1 MSVNEVYRKASNGE
15 GQLASY
21 YSLCEQ
27 PTAIV
32 QLVHDMSE
40 HAGRYADIAEAVN
53 SVHFDYY
60 ANDIVGHGMSKQGHK
75 GAFAMKDVTLEFLIE
90 DIATLFDYATERSG
104 HLPKV
109 LVGIGIG
116 ASLACLYT
124 AKYKDV
130 DMLVLCGPLSK
141 PNQRKIGKIV
151 EGDEVWLSSDEAICE
166 AYKKDADCGFP
177 LEKRAAR
184 EIVRAHKSLF
194 GKNGI
199 CQIPDIP
206 VYIIAGKL
214 DPLGKNGEAAHRMM
228 EEFVTTGHSQVTYK
242 LYNGFHDVL
251 HDVARAELTRDLRAW
266 ADQNL

>member
-1 MSVNEVYRKASNGE
+1 MSVTEIYRKASNGE

-21 YSLCEQ
+21 YSCCEH

-40 HAGRYADIAEAVN
+40 HAGRYIDIAEAVN
-53 SVHFDYY
+53 SVGFDYY

-75 GAFAMKDVTLEFLIE
+75 GAFAMKDVALEFLVE
-90 DIATLFDYATERSG
+90 DIKTLFDYAEQTSG
-104 HLPKV
+104 SLPRI
-109 LVGIGIG
+109 LVGIGVG
-116 ASLACLYT
+116 VSLACIYA

-130 DMLVLCGPLSK
+130 DMLVLCGPLTK
-141 PNQRKIGKIV
+141 PNQRRIAKIV
-151 EGDEVWLSSDEAICE
+151 EGDSYWLSSDEGICE
-166 AYKKDADCGFP
+166 AYKNDINCGFP
-177 LEKRAAR
+177 LTKTAAR

-206 VYIIAGKL
+206 VYLIAGRE
-214 DPLGKNGEAAHRMM
+214 DPLGKNGEAAHRIA
-228 EEFVTTGHSQVTYK
+228 EEFATTGHSQITYK

-251 HDVARAELTRDLRAW
+251 HDVSRAELTKDLRAW